1 MRTRFKVTMVVEVDR
16 DVYPLPVSEE
26 DHSSDI
32 EEAVKDTL
40 YEIDGFEV
48 KKIRAA
54 KQ

>member
-1 MRTRFKVTMVVEVDR
+1 MKTKFKVTMVIEVDR
-16 DVYPLPVSEE
+16 DVYPLPVSDE
-26 DHSSDI
+26 DHDTDI